1 MHLKLVALVRDK
13 DISNVR
19 DKDISKFMSL
29 EKEVGCIIKKQL
41 EMTGH
46 RVNDLLGV

>member
-1 MHLKLVALVRDK
+1 MRHK

-19 DKDISKFMSL
+19 DKDISKVMSL
-29 EKEVGCIIKKQL
+29 AKEVGCIIKKQL
-41 EMTGH
+41 EMMTGH